1 MFDTICFGF
10 SCVRH
15 LTFAPTD
22 AGYTGIVVVYTGV
35 CEYIIFM
42 VVRMAYGVVIE
53 KHTYHDLLYAGR
65 CAKGSSH

>member
-1 MFDTICFGF
+1 M
-10 SCVRH
+10 RH

-53 KHTYHDLLYAGR
+53 KHTYRWQFALIA
-65 CAKGSSH
+65 

>member
-1 MFDTICFGF
+1 MFWILLREAFDICPNRCGLHWY
-10 SCVRH
+10 CCC
-15 LTFAPTD
+15 
-22 AGYTGIVVVYTGV
+22 YTGV